1 MVVAQKAFVTI
12 LVVKPHDFARRRI
25 LFTISI
31 SRERTSPPV
40 KTITLIS
47 GYNEVHVFIKSAITF
62 SSKEEL
68 TLGEQPKQ
76 QPAQARASFLS
87 ATASRPSPLDGRLAV
102 VHEIF
107 VALAEVAIAEE
118 TTIGT
123 QGTGMRT
130 A

>member
-62 SSKEEL
+62 SSKEDL
-68 TLGEQPKQ
+68 
-76 QPAQARASFLS
+76 LS
-87 ATASRPSPLDGRLAV
+87 VSSQNSSLRKHLYND
-102 VHEIF
+102 E
-107 VALAEVAIAEE
+107 
-118 TTIGT
+118 
-123 QGTGMRT
+123 
-130 A
+130 

>member
-1 MVVAQKAFVTI
+1 MSNDNSQHLWPKIHPKGNLSFTTI
-12 LVVKPHDFARRRI
+12 LSVLRVYTNKVNNIRRD
-25 LFTISI
+25 
-31 SRERTSPPV
+31 
-40 KTITLIS
+40 
-47 GYNEVHVFIKSAITF
+47 
-62 SSKEEL
+62 
-68 TLGEQPKQ
+68 
-76 QPAQARASFLS
+76 AQARASFLS

-123 QGTGMRT
+123 ERTGMRT